1 LETAEKH
8 EEEPAPIAEGPTGA
22 PEYVVQVQT
31 SETAYAASDGI
42 CSVSVVGSEG
52 EGPELALN
60 DGAAVKKGEL
70 VEVRFTADLGE
81 VSYVEFKN
89 TSSETWRPHW
99 VKVTAL
105 GSGSRKPREW
115 YIRSRQFV
123 SKTRTQKAYVD
134 PAMQTEKH
142 RPTEVFGPA
151 ADESSPVEDDDA
163 AHARATE
170 KYSENWDLC
179 NTERRGL
186 PCKNKHCKW
195 RHLNR

>member
-1 LETAEKH
+1 MRATATTLRVLCPRRYPIAEPPRIEATEVSQGHLSHVNAAIARAVAEFWGDESNRQECLHELIPLALETAEKH

-22 PEYVVQVQT
+22 TEYVVQVQT

-99 VKVTAL
+99 VK
-105 GSGSRKPREW
+105 
-115 YIRSRQFV
+115 
-123 SKTRTQKAYVD
+123 TR
-134 PAMQTEKH
+134 
-142 RPTEVFGPA
+142 
-151 ADESSPVEDDDA
+151 
-163 AHARATE
+163 
-170 KYSENWDLC
+170 
-179 NTERRGL
+179 
-186 PCKNKHCKW
+186 
-195 RHLNR
+195 